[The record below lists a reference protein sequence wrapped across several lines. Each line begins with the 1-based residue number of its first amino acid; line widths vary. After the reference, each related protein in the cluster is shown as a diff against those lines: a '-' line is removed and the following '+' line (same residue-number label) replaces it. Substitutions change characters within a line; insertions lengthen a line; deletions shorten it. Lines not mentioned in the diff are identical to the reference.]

1 MALKETLVGALT
13 RTLPSA
19 LTRRLILLTP
29 PRWNSTRTPPTSR
42 VGWSP
47 GLCRVSVPC
56 PAMLGMGSLLAFRT
70 HGGPVPGVAGAPG
83 VAATLPVG
91 RTKGKHLCHDTSL
104 VRVLWYCA
112 SGTIANRASNAHES
126 PETTL
131 GPTVPRPMRGVFPS
145 ARTRE
150 GGPVGRDHRGRITRI
165 RRPLGPCGSATPV
178 RGAGGAG
185 SVVLWHG
192 RNSG

>member
-56 PAMLGMGSLLAFRT
+56 PAMLGMGSLLALRT
-70 HGGPVPGVAGAPG
+70 YGGPVPGVAGAPG
-83 VAATLPVG
+83 VAAALPVG

-126 PETTL
+126 PL
-131 GPTVPRPMRGVFPS
+131 APQSLDLCAVSSHLRAP
-145 ARTRE
+145 RE